1 MKRIL
6 ITCLSLLTLSA
17 CNQAPALRQTLPLS
31 NQSQVNAQSQ
41 FSAQRGESE
50 ESLSAR
56 IAKNIFQ
63 ENYADDLSN
72 GRAPEQ
78 ISLPRGG
85 AIYESLNRLSLMRKA
100 VYLLSDKVIK
110 REFNKPGTPDQVP
123 AITASAFQD
132 LQSKLQPGDIV
143 LCGNNGSFVHGLIYL
158 GNDQIIH
165 ALAQLNPK
173 GEFLG
178 VIKETLSGYVKRVQ
192 RDQFVV
198 LRKPGIT
205 PTDVKSISDYAHAQV
220 GKDYDSLFLLSTPDR
235 LYCTEILYHALQQI
249 SQAPRVFAHRAKY
262 GWDLF
267 TVEDIMDSP
276 DLETVWSYNRQRPAA
291 GQLHSY

>member
-1 MKRIL
+1 MKRL
-6 ITCLSLLTLSA
+6 IASSLCLLVLSA
-17 CNQAPALRQTLPLS
+17 CSQAPILRQTQIPG
-31 NQSQVNAQSQ
+31 QINAQSNT
-41 FSAQRGESE
+41 FMAQRGESE
-50 ESLSAR
+50 ENLSAR
-56 IAKNIFQ
+56 IAKNLFQ
-63 ENYADDLSN
+63 ENFADDISN

-100 VYLLSDKVIK
+100 VYLLSDKIIK
-110 REFNKPGTPDQVP
+110 REFNKPGTPDQLP
-123 AITASAFQD
+123 AITPTAFQE

-158 GNDQIIH
+158 GDDQIIH
-165 ALAQLNPK
+165 ALAQLNSK

-178 VIKETLSGYVKRVQ
+178 VVKETLSGYVKRVQ

-205 PTDVKSISDYAHAQV
+205 SADVQKMSSYAHAQV
-220 GKDYDSLFLLSTPDR
+220 GKSYDSLFLLSTEDR
-235 LYCTEILYHALQQI
+235 LYCTEILYHAIKQI
-249 SQAPRVFAHRAKY
+249 AQTPRVFAHRAKY

-276 DLETVWSYNRQRPAA
+276 DLETVWSYNRQRSNP
-291 GQLHSY
+291 GQLHRY

>member
-1 MKRIL
+1 MKRIIASTL
-6 ITCLSLLTLSA
+6 CLFALSA
-17 CNQAPALRQTLPLS
+17 CNQAPALRQAPNFS
-31 NQSQVNAQSQ
+31 SSVNAQTN
-41 FSAQRGESE
+41 FNAQRGDTE

-63 ENYADDLSN
+63 ENYADDVSN

-100 VYLLSDKVIK
+100 VYLLSDKIIK

-123 AITASAFQD
+123 AITASSFQE
-132 LQSKLQPGDIV
+132 LKSQLQPGDIV

-165 ALAQLNPK
+165 ALAQLNQK

-178 VIKETLSGYVKRVQ
+178 VIKETLSGYVQRVQ
-192 RDQFVV
+192 RDQFLV

-205 PTDVKSISDYAHAQV
+205 AADVQKVSAYAHDQL
-220 GKDYDSLFLLSTPDR
+220 GKGYDSLFLLSTKDR

-249 SQAPRVFAHRAKY
+249 SQAPRIFAHRAKY

-276 DLETVWSYNRQRPAA
+276 DLETVWSYNRQRPAP
-291 GQLHSY
+291 GRLHKY